1 MDLFT
6 LSFIHSSTHFTLSLF
21 RSFIH
26 SFTHS
31 LAYLLINSLI
41 ISSTHSLIHLITHL
55 LFIYSVSQL
64 FTCSHPHL
72 LTPIHLFTYWL
83 IDWLIHLLNHY
94 FIFSFI
100 HSSTHFIQS
109 FIHSSQT
116 DGHFVSWKIPAMFET
131 SLQENVWN
139 YWPILF
145 AQRKNIW
152 LAEDFIQSSSCLC
165 EIKWNIKDRVSQ
177 CFLSYM

>member
-83 IDWLIHLLNHY
+83 IDWFIHLLNHY

-100 HSSTHFIQS
+100 HSSTHFIHS
-109 FIHSSQT
+109 FTHHRQM
-116 DGHFVSWKIPAMFET
+116 D
-131 SLQENVWN
+131 
-139 YWPILF
+139 ILCLEKY
-145 AQRKNIW
+145 QQCLRPLYRKM
-152 LAEDFIQSSSCLC
+152 C
-165 EIKWNIKDRVSQ
+165 EITGLFCLLREKISD
-177 CFLSYM
+177 